1 MPCWRWQWRS
11 LWTSESFGCPPASS
25 FLVSLTLGSGCFVD
39 FPPPSSLTY
48 SPLVCLWGQVTNRE
62 CPPGFSDLVDGLG
75 RLQHFVSMH
84 ATDALHDLT
93 IQTAE
98 QYVTFLRS
106 FEPPSLPP
114 PAPLPSPVSDD
125 GQLFSRSLL
134 TVKLRMEVAPPP
146 VEGEAGAATTGATIM
161 LEPGEE
167 AVRNALRQVL
177 ADAISTMATF
187 ENTFMKL
194 SGHPDVMFN
203 ANGWRSDRR
212 VEAATLESE
221 AIVQRV
227 GARLAALVA
236 AYQQHVPAIFLDE
249 HKLLASLSD
258 EAVPLQAY
266 AEAIEGLKAAEVA
279 VLATSAN
286 AVFTGVVRVEC
297 GELRAALCAQAHSTV
312 LRLQDHLQQQ
322 VRSLPHLIVLFA
334 TYILVRSRD

>member
-1 MPCWRWQWRS
+1 MG
-11 LWTSESFGCPPASS
+11 F
-25 FLVSLTLGSGCFVD
+25 
-39 FPPPSSLTY
+39 
-48 SPLVCLWGQVTNRE
+48 QVTNRE
-62 CPPGFSDLVDGLG
+62 CPPGFSDLVAGLG

-93 IQTAE
+93 IKTAE
-98 QYVTFLRS
+98 QYVAFLRS

-146 VEGEAGAATTGATIM
+146 VEGEDAGAATTTEATVM
-161 LEPGEE
+161 LEPGAE
-167 AVRNALRQVL
+167 AVRTALRQVL
-177 ADAISTMATF
+177 ADALSTMATF

-194 SGHPDVMFN
+194 SGYPDVMFN
-203 ANGWRSDRR
+203 ADGWRSDAR
-212 VEAATLESE
+212 VETAAIESE

-236 AYQQHVPAIFLDE
+236 AYQEHVPAIFLDE
-249 HKLLASLSD
+249 GKLLASLSD

-266 AEAIEGLKAAEVA
+266 ADAIEGLKAAEAA

-322 VRSLPHLIVLFA
+322 VRSRPHPIPTSSLPTCRCGWELGDRE
-334 TYILVRSRD
+334 T